1 MDWPTAAQES
11 EQRVARTRL
20 DPQTRRAEL
29 ISVARRLFTSQ
40 GIEAT
45 AVSDIVREAGVAQGT
60 FYWYF
65 RSKDD
70 VVAAVV
76 EQMGAGWVERVELL
90 AASEDLSPVRKL
102 AMVLAARRRA
112 RAPQTPRHAAVATDS
127 EESLMLRRQLDR
139 SLGPRFRRVVASI
152 LSEGAAGGY
161 FLVRYPDE
169 TAALIVAALTALDE
183 VLHDE
188 GTAGPEWTPAL
199 VEFVHRVTGCTLSV
213 QELEAEIDEVQ
224 PFTIG

>member
-1 MDWPTAAQES
+1 MP
-11 EQRVARTRL
+11 RTRL
-20 DPQTRRAEL
+20 DPEIRRAEL
-29 ISVARRLFTSQ
+29 ISVARRLFTAR
-40 GIEAT
+40 GVEAT

-112 RAPQTPRHAAVATDS
+112 RMQNVAPSSGPAPETEEYMRLRH
-127 EESLMLRRQLDR
+127 ELDR
-139 SLGPRFRRVVASI
+139 SLAPRFRRVVAGV
-152 LSEGAAGGY
+152 LREGASGGD
-161 FLVRYPDE
+161 FLVNYPEE
-169 TAALIVAALTALDE
+169 TAALIVAALTGYDE
-183 VLHDE
+183 VLDDGE
-188 GTAGPEWTPAL
+188 PPEWTPAL
-199 VEFVHRVTGCTLSV
+199 VDFVHRATGCTISL
-213 QELEAEIDEVQ
+213 QELQAEISEVQ

>member
-1 MDWPTAAQES
+1 MP
-11 EQRVARTRL
+11 RTRL
-20 DPQTRRAEL
+20 DPEIRRAEL
-29 ISVARRLFTSQ
+29 ISVARRLFTAR
-40 GIEAT
+40 GVEAT

-90 AASEDLSPVRKL
+90 AASADLSPVRKL

-112 RAPQTPRHAAVATDS
+112 CMQNAAPSSRPAAETEEYLWLRH
-127 EESLMLRRQLDR
+127 ELDR
-139 SLGPRFRRVVASI
+139 SLAPRFRRVVAKV
-152 LSEGAAGGY
+152 LREGAAGGD
-161 FLVRYPDE
+161 FLVNYPEE
-169 TAALIVAALTALDE
+169 TAALIVAALTGYDDVLDDGE
-183 VLHDE
+183 R
-188 GTAGPEWTPAL
+188 PEWSPVL
-199 VEFVHRVTGCTLSV
+199 VDFVHRVTGCTISL
-213 QELEAEIDEVQ
+213 QELQAEISEVQ